1 MTNRTHRLR
10 AIRFSRLLTAALLV
24 GALLSQVQDSRAQ
37 APPLPIYKMQPL
49 GTLPGQPN
57 SDRGFVTQVS
67 QVAPSPPPA
76 PVPAA
81 PVADGAAQPLNPP
94 ASASTPAVS
103 QDAFAPNM
111 IGDAFGPGFL
121 INNNELFASPGG
133 NVGSSKIAENS
144 SPVPRDRV
152 YLNYSYFDGVPLLPN
167 GVNVNRFTP
176 GFEKT
181 FFDGMSSIEVRTPFA
196 STLSNTLF
204 VNDPND
210 VSSAEFGN
218 VTLFLKQLLYTSDT
232 LAFSGG
238 LGLAL
243 PTASDVT
250 VFDTRGGP
258 QLARI
263 QNQSVHLLPFLG
275 SLYTP
280 TDQLFVQQFLQFDF
294 DANGNAV
301 SVANIPFGRLNEM
314 TFLYYSIGGGYWLYN
329 DPNSDRLFSRIAPI
343 VELHYNKSLTN
354 TDALLSP
361 SDLDLLNGVV
371 GVTAM
376 MGENKSLTL
385 AYTTPLGAGDNR
397 QFNGELRVMLN
408 WYFGGSTNRFSRV
421 QF

>member
-1 MTNRTHRLR
+1 MTNRAHRLR
-10 AIRFSRLLTAALLV
+10 TIRFSRLLTSALLV
-24 GALLSQVQDSRAQ
+24 GAWLSQAQDGRAQ

-49 GTLPGQPN
+49 DRLPGQPN
-57 SDRGFVTQVS
+57 SDRGFVTQVA
-67 QVAPSPPPA
+67 QVAPA
-76 PVPAA
+76 PAA
-81 PVADGAAQPLNPP
+81 PPADGAAQPLNPP
-94 ASASTPAVS
+94 PSASTPAVS
-103 QDAFAPNM
+103 QDAFTPNM

-121 INNNELFASPGG
+121 FNQNERFASPGG

-144 SPVPRDRV
+144 SPLPRDRV

-204 VNDPND
+204 TSDPND
-210 VSSAEFGN
+210 ASSTEFGN

-232 LAFSGG
+232 LAVSGG
-238 LGLAL
+238 LGMAL
-243 PTASDVT
+243 PTASDVS

-258 QLARI
+258 PSARI

-294 DANGNAV
+294 DTNGNAV
-301 SVANIPFGRLNEM
+301 SLADYGVLQPAGRLNEM
-314 TFLYYSIGGGYWLYN
+314 PFLYYSIGAGYWLYN
-329 DPNSDRLFSRIAPI
+329 DPNSDRLFTRIEPI

-354 TDALLSP
+354 TDALLPP

-371 GVTAM
+371 GMTAM

-385 AYTTPLGAGDNR
+385 AYATPLSAGDNR
-397 QFNGELRVMLN
+397 QFNGELRVMFN

>member
-10 AIRFSRLLTAALLV
+10 VIRFSRLLTAALLV

-57 SDRGFVTQVS
+57 SDRAFVTQVA
-67 QVAPSPPPA
+67 QVAPAPA
-76 PVPAA
+76 PAD

-263 QNQSVHLLPFLG
+263 QNQSVHLCPFWG
-275 SLYTP
+275 ASTRRQ
-280 TDQLFVQQFLQFDF
+280 T
-294 DANGNAV
+294 NC
-301 SVANIPFGRLNEM
+301 SC
-314 TFLYYSIGGGYWLYN
+314 
-329 DPNSDRLFSRIAPI
+329 NSFCS
-343 VELHYNKSLTN
+343 
-354 TDALLSP
+354 
-361 SDLDLLNGVV
+361 
-371 GVTAM
+371 
-376 MGENKSLTL
+376 
-385 AYTTPLGAGDNR
+385 
-397 QFNGELRVMLN
+397 
-408 WYFGGSTNRFSRV
+408 STSTRMETR
-421 QF
+421 